1 MKRRIV
7 SDVMFLSV
15 LGGINPVVAQ
25 EIKSV
30 RPNFVWFMT
39 EDVSSYF
46 LDIYNEGRFGAVTPH
61 VKELARGGL
70 VFNNAYSNA
79 PVSSAARSTLITGCY
94 APRIGVH
101 LHRKMEEVP
110 MPEGLHM
117 FPYYLRAAGYHTS
130 NAAKTDY
137 NCFLDK
143 EAWNIVSGK
152 IGAWRMRPDKDMP
165 FFHVRT
171 CAVTHESSLHFSEE
185 KMHESHFATWL
196 DSIYIHP
203 NHPDTELFRY
213 TYASFYNRISESD
226 AELGRLIAMLEEDG
240 ELDNTF
246 IFYFGDNGGALPG
259 SKGYTTETGL
269 RVPLVVYIPER
280 WRDKLPLQVGT
291 RVDGM
296 VSFVDFGPTL
306 LRLAGIDVPEG
317 MDGIPFLGDDISLDN
332 LTTVP

>member
-101 LHRKMEEVP
+101 LHRKMECRKGCICSRITCELPDIIRP
-110 MPEGLHM
+110 MLQKQIITAFWIKKRGILYPVRLGL
-117 FPYYLRAAGYHTS
+117 
-130 NAAKTDY
+130 
-137 NCFLDK
+137 
-143 EAWNIVSGK
+143 
-152 IGAWRMRPDKDMP
+152 
-165 FFHVRT
+165 
-171 CAVTHESSLHFSEE
+171 
-185 KMHESHFATWL
+185 
-196 DSIYIHP
+196 
-203 NHPDTELFRY
+203 
-213 TYASFYNRISESD
+213 
-226 AELGRLIAMLEEDG
+226 
-240 ELDNTF
+240 
-246 IFYFGDNGGALPG
+246 GG
-259 SKGYTTETGL
+259 
-269 RVPLVVYIPER
+269 
-280 WRDKLPLQVGT
+280 
-291 RVDGM
+291 
-296 VSFVDFGPTL
+296 
-306 LRLAGIDVPEG
+306 
-317 MDGIPFLGDDISLDN
+317 
-332 LTTVP
+332 

>member
-7 SDVMFLSV
+7 SGHMFLSV

-137 NCFLDK
+137 NCVLDK
-143 EAWNIVSGK
+143 EACNIASDK
-152 IGAWRMRPDKDMP
+152 FGAWRRRLDKDLTW
-165 FFHVRT
+165 FDVRT
-171 CAVTHESSLHFSEE
+171 WAVTHERSLHFAEE
-185 KMHESHFATWL
+185 
-196 DSIYIHP
+196 
-203 NHPDTELFRY
+203 
-213 TYASFYNRISESD
+213 
-226 AELGRLIAMLEEDG
+226 
-240 ELDNTF
+240 
-246 IFYFGDNGGALPG
+246 
-259 SKGYTTETGL
+259 
-269 RVPLVVYIPER
+269 
-280 WRDKLPLQVGT
+280 
-291 RVDGM
+291 
-296 VSFVDFGPTL
+296 
-306 LRLAGIDVPEG
+306 
-317 MDGIPFLGDDISLDN
+317 
-332 LTTVP
+332 

>member
-130 NAAKTDY
+130 NAAKQIITAFWIKKRGILY
-137 NCFLDK
+137 
-143 EAWNIVSGK
+143 
-152 IGAWRMRPDKDMP
+152 P
-165 FFHVRT
+165 VR
-171 CAVTHESSLHFSEE
+171 
-185 KMHESHFATWL
+185 
-196 DSIYIHP
+196 
-203 NHPDTELFRY
+203 
-213 TYASFYNRISESD
+213 
-226 AELGRLIAMLEEDG
+226 LGL
-240 ELDNTF
+240 
-246 IFYFGDNGGALPG
+246 GG
-259 SKGYTTETGL
+259 
-269 RVPLVVYIPER
+269 
-280 WRDKLPLQVGT
+280 
-291 RVDGM
+291 
-296 VSFVDFGPTL
+296 
-306 LRLAGIDVPEG
+306 
-317 MDGIPFLGDDISLDN
+317 
-332 LTTVP
+332 